1 MTLVALIGMMGCMT
15 SNGASTFHLGPKGRV
30 VLPAAVRRAAGIPDG
45 AQVVAQA
52 IGPGRMVIETIDAV
66 RNRVWSASSDPDGVD
81 SSTDVRALRSEDIA
95 TSDRAAQARSR
106 VEEDTAESDAVG
118 LSLLAH
124 LGL

>member
-1 MTLVALIGMMGCMT
+1 MT